1 MGVSADFGAKVNMRK
16 RTVRMDPDIVENV
29 GTEWSDKRNGVSF
42 KIWDMGDEMKEVPFN
57 KLFLGNPE
65 LFSVVVDDGVLV
77 RVTVNNVSAGGG
89 MEEIG
94 E

>member
-16 RTVRMDPDIVENV
+16 RTVRMDPDVVENV
-29 GTEWSDKRNGVSF
+29 GTEWGDKRNGVSF
-42 KIWDMGDEMKEVPFN
+42 KIWDTGDETKEVPFN
-57 KLFLGNPE
+57 KLFLRNPE
-65 LFSVVVDDGVLV
+65 LFSAVVDDSVLV
-77 RVTVNNVSAGGG
+77 RVTVNNISAGGG